1 MYPGTIYNWHDQSV
15 IENVAIDT
23 VDNSPLFFTVSSFER
38 GPEDLRVVSGQD
50 FYKLY
55 GSKMDFTRHGQP
67 ALQAANMINGGARLL
82 IKRLVA
88 KDATLA
94 NVIAVSKLTS
104 TVKAIKAD
112 AEDPNGKT
120 LDELMGGTSAS
131 VKYTEALEII
141 SSVGSEEG
149 YTVLDVT
156 PAVASGNSYYF
167 KVTESDVALVLD
179 KVVDSSYTAWDGT
192 SEIKVADGTKIV
204 LVEADADKKAKKCG
218 VIVATSKI
226 GNPATSSV
234 APDNGLNALYI
245 TSKEG
250 AVEGNTSLIITPVVL
265 EGNSYFYKV
274 VAAGEVV
281 KFPVLD
287 VEYTAADMEAW
298 TAWDGTSEITIADEE
313 TIVMVEFNV
322 AEDEDDPEALI
333 YKAIKGASI
342 VVNSNKGADTRTTES
357 VDLIIPAEDKYVIDS
372 QANTVAWA
380 AKSISNCKTIEDV
393 YTKAVGMKVVTEPVV
408 SDNGD
413 GTISIET
420 VTEFPMFVVVDNG
433 RGTSNKSI
441 KFVPD
446 YTSSKDS
453 SEMLYTVFVYDGTM
467 SLENVIC
474 SMNPNCIFADSLYG
488 INEDISGQVII
499 RPVAGMYEQYVAEI
513 AKITGYTPEVLNT
526 YDLMYMTNSRGS
538 SLSPY
543 ITMDEESI
551 DFASAFGVD
560 LLGGSNGEFGDAPFG
575 TPAWTQAAIEVI
587 TGEYDNVIWDVD
599 TFKIA
604 AIFDANYPIEVK
616 NAFAKFVN
624 FREDCM
630 FFRDYGIECNS
641 YAAIKTYYNN
651 IDEEYKTRY
660 IPDYYTTYQ
669 IYDPETK
676 VRERVTMMY
685 DFSRAMI
692 GLFANGCYRPAAG
705 IINNMVLDN
714 AIEGTLNFTPRITPD
729 VNQKALLDDMRLNY
743 AIFEQGRCI
752 VQSLYTSQAKFTQLS
767 FLNNVLAIQEVC
779 RSVRI
784 ACPKQ
789 RYTFVTNSDFSS
801 YAEAVNNVLKG
812 FKSNFAELRFEYQQ
826 NNLKAAQKIFYASI
840 YFRFNNWA
848 QTEVFDIYALP
859 NE

>member
-1 MYPGTIYNWHDQSV
+1 MYPGTIFNWHDQSV
-15 IENVAIDT
+15 IENVPINT
-23 VDNSPLFFTVSSFER
+23 VDNSPLFFTVSSFDR
-38 GPEDLRVVSGQD
+38 GPEDLRVVTGQD

-55 GSKMDFTRHGQP
+55 GSKMNFARHGQP

-94 NVIAVSKLTS
+94 NIIAVSKLTS
-104 TVKAIKAD
+104 TVKAIKAN

-120 LDELMGGTSAS
+120 LVELMGGVSTT
-131 VKYTEALEII
+131 VEYTEALEIL
-141 SSVGSEEG
+141 SSVGSEND

-156 PAVASGNSYYF
+156 PELTAGNSYFY
-167 KVTESDVALVLD
+167 KATESDVALVMD
-179 KVVDSSYTAWDGT
+179 KAINASWTAWDGV
-192 SEIKVADGTKIV
+192 SEINVVDGTKIMV
-204 LVEADADKKAKKCG
+204 VEADAQKCAKKCA
-218 VIVATSKI
+218 VITVTSKI
-226 GNPATSSV
+226 GNPPTSSV
-234 APDNGLNALYI
+234 VPTNGLNALYI

-250 AVEGNTSLIITPVVL
+250 AAEGHTNLVITPAIL
-265 EGNSYFYKV
+265 PNNKYFYKV
-274 VAAGEVV
+274 FPENTVVDYPAVGVDYTVAEMADWTEWDGISEIEVVDGEVI
-281 KFPVLD
+281 LL
-287 VEYTAADMEAW
+287 
-298 TAWDGTSEITIADEE
+298 SEFSTG
-313 TIVMVEFNV
+313 
-322 AEDEDDPEALI
+322 EDEAGNFV
-333 YKAIKGASI
+333 YNAIKGAS
-342 VVNSNKGADTRTTES
+342 VEANVNKGADTRTSES
-357 VDLIIPAEDKYVIDS
+357 VDLIIPAEDKYIIDS
-372 QANTVAWA
+372 QNNTVAWA

-393 YTKAVGMKVVTEPVV
+393 YSKAETMMKSTEPVV
-408 SDNGD
+408 TDNGD
-413 GTISIET
+413 GTISIESGI
-420 VTEFPMFVVVDNG
+420 EFPMFVVVDNG
-433 RGTSNKSI
+433 RGTSSKSI
-441 KFVPD
+441 KFTPD

-453 SEMLYTVFVYDGTM
+453 SEMFYTASVFDGTTN
-467 SLENVIC
+467 LEAVIC
-474 SMNPNCIFADSLYG
+474 SMNPTCIFAGSLYG
-488 INEDISGQVII
+488 INEDISGQVVI
-499 RPVAGMYEQYVAEI
+499 RPVAGMYDKYVNAI
-513 AKITGYTPEVLNT
+513 SMITGYSKEDLNA
-526 YDLMYMTNSRGS
+526 YDLMFMTNSKGS

-551 DFASAFGVD
+551 DFASTYGVE
-560 LLGGSNGEFGDAPFG
+560 LLGGSNGAFGDAPFG
-575 TPAWTQAAIEVI
+575 TEAWTQEAVEVI
-587 TGEYDNVIWDVD
+587 TGQFDNVIWDVD
-599 TFKIA
+599 TYKIA
-604 AIFDANYPIEVK
+604 AIFDANYPLEVK

-630 FFRDYGIECNS
+630 FFRDYGLDCNS
-641 YAAIKTYYNN
+641 YAAIKAYYDS
-651 IDEEYKTRY
+651 IDDEYKTKF

-676 VRERVTMMY
+676 VRVRVTMMY
-685 DFSRAMI
+685 DFARAMI
-692 GLFANGCYRPAAG
+692 GLFATGCYRPAAG

-714 AIEGTLNFTPRITPD
+714 AIEGTINFTPRITPD

-752 VQSLYTSQAKFTQLS
+752 VQSLYTSQSKFTQLS

-812 FKSNFAELRFEYQQ
+812 FKSNFAELKFEYQQ

-848 QTEVFDIYALP
+848 QTEVFDIFALP

>member
-1 MYPGTIYNWHDQSV
+1 MYPGTIFNWHDQSV
-15 IENVAIDT
+15 IENVAINT
-23 VDNSPLFFTVSSFER
+23 VDNSPLFFTVSSFDR

-55 GSKMDFTRHGQP
+55 GSKMNFARHGQP

-94 NVIAVSKLTS
+94 NIIAVSKLTS
-104 TVKAIKAD
+104 TVKAIKAN

-120 LDELMGGTSAS
+120 LVELMGGAS
-131 VKYTEALEII
+131 TTVEYTEALEIL
-141 SSVGSEEG
+141 SSVGSDND

-156 PAVASGNSYYF
+156 PELTAGNSYFY
-167 KVTESDVALVLD
+167 KATESDVALVMD
-179 KVVDSSYTAWDGT
+179 KAIDASWTAWDGV
-192 SEIKVADGTKIV
+192 SEINVVDGTKIMV
-204 LVEADADKKAKKCG
+204 VEADAQKCAKKCA
-218 VIVATSKI
+218 VITVTSKI
-226 GNPATSSV
+226 GNPPTSSV
-234 APDNGLNALYI
+234 VPTNGLNALYI

-250 AVEGNTSLIITPVVL
+250 TVEGFTDLVITPAIL
-265 EGNSYFYKV
+265 PNDKYFYKV
-274 VAAGEVV
+274 LPVNTVVDYPAVGVDYTVAEM
-281 KFPVLD
+281 
-287 VEYTAADMEAW
+287 ADW
-298 TAWDGTSEITIADEE
+298 TEWDGASEIEVADEE
-313 TIVMVEFNV
+313 IILLCEFSTG
-322 AEDEDDPEALI
+322 EDEAGNFV
-333 YKAIKGASI
+333 YNAIKGAS
-342 VVNSNKGADTRTTES
+342 VAANANKGADTRTSES
-357 VDLIIPAEDKYVIDS
+357 VDLIIPAEDRYIIDS
-372 QANTVAWA
+372 QNNTVAWA

-393 YTKAVGMKVVTEPVV
+393 YSKAVTMKKTTEPVV

-413 GTISIET
+413 GTISIESA
-420 VTEFPMFVVVDNG
+420 VEFPMFVVVDNG
-433 RGTSNKSI
+433 RGTSSKSI
-441 KFVPD
+441 KFTPD

-453 SEMLYTVFVYDGTM
+453 SEMFYTATVFDGTTN
-467 SLENVIC
+467 LEAVIC
-474 SMNPNCIFADSLYG
+474 SMNPTCIFAGSLYG
-488 INEDISGQVII
+488 INEDISGQVVI
-499 RPVAGMYEQYVAEI
+499 RPVAGMYDEYVKAI
-513 AKITGYTPEVLNT
+513 SMITGYSADDLNA
-526 YDLMYMTNSRGS
+526 YDLMFMTNSRGS

-551 DFASAFGVD
+551 DFASAYGVE
-560 LLGGSNGEFGDAPFG
+560 LLGGSNGAFGDAPFG
-575 TPAWTQAAIEVI
+575 TEAWTQEAVEVI
-587 TGEYDNVIWDVD
+587 TGQFDNVIWDVD
-599 TFKIA
+599 TYKIA
-604 AIFDANYPIEVK
+604 AIFDANYPLEVK

-630 FFRDYGIECNS
+630 FFRDYGLDCNS
-641 YAAIKTYYNN
+641 YAAIKAYYES
-651 IDEEYKTRY
+651 IDIEYKSKF

-676 VRERVTMMY
+676 VRIRVTMMY
-685 DFSRAMI
+685 DFARAMI
-692 GLFANGCYRPAAG
+692 GLFAAGCYRPAAG

-714 AIEGTLNFTPRITPD
+714 AIEGTINFTPRITPD

-752 VQSLYTSQAKFTQLS
+752 VQSLYTSQPKFTQLS

-812 FKSNFAELRFEYQQ
+812 FKSNFAELKFEYQQ

-848 QTEVFDIYALP
+848 QTEVFDIFALP